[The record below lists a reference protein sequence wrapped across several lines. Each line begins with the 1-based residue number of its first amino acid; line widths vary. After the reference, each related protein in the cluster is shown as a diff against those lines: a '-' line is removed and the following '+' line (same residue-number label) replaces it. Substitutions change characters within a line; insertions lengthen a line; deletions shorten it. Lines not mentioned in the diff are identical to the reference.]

1 MSDHTVENSIRI
13 AGASVPLLLGPKLW
27 IHRRVHSV
35 SLVDET
41 RLEHRISLDFT
52 VPEEDLDQ
60 LSAGGDQVVVPLAF
74 VRKGPMR
81 HFDLRDEAGTA
92 LPTLTVNQNH
102 PIALRTM
109 ELLGKVALREA
120 RISAAPDPNVLH
132 DVVDVALSNPPK
144 SVVALR
150 RVLRGEAGP
159 GDREQRATLSR
170 SPKLR
175 AIATDLCTQFVLYV
189 VVRARPGERRI
200 VKFRYEDALASTREG
215 GRWRRSLSALTEWLG
230 FTGTPLTIPVT
241 GMGSATSF
249 HFEIE
254 MPAGAIVERAA
265 LLSSAAPGETIA
277 SDTTT
282 VRAHLMTHDQRRGMI
297 GAADLR
303 IRARPPLLLVSWV
316 VSLVTAALLWAGWF
330 LQTNNV
336 SPSAE
341 PATALLVALPGL
353 YAAYLVE
360 APAHRLVQR
369 LSRGLRQRMILST
382 FCSLLAAGTL
392 TFQPPASWPTHLR
405 VQAWLG
411 LAIVATAIALLSTLP
426 LAMALRVERRRQAK
440 YRMER

>member
-1 MSDHTVENSIRI
+1 MTDRTVESSIRI
-13 AGASVPLLLGPKLW
+13 AAASVPLLLGPKQW

-35 SLVDET
+35 TLVDET

-81 HFDLRDEAGTA
+81 HFDLRDESGAA

-102 PIALRTM
+102 PIALQTM
-109 ELLGKVALREA
+109 ELLGKVALTEA
-120 RISAAPDPNVLH
+120 GIRAAPDPLVLR
-132 DVVDVALSNPPK
+132 DVVAVALDNPPR
-144 SVVALR
+144 SVSALQ
-150 RVLRGEAGP
+150 RVLRGVGSA
-159 GDREQRATLSR
+159 GDRHQREKMSG

-175 AIATDLCTQFVLYV
+175 AIATDLCSQFVLYV
-189 VVRARPGERRI
+189 VVRAKPGERRI
-200 VKFRYEDALASTREG
+200 VKFRYEDALAPRRAG
-215 GRWRRSLSALTEWLG
+215 GLWRRMLTALTEWLG
-230 FTGTPLTIPVT
+230 FTGTQLTIPVT
-241 GMGSATSF
+241 GMGTATSF

-265 LLSSAAPGETIA
+265 LLSSATPGETIA
-277 SDTTT
+277 TDTTT
-282 VRAHLMTHDQRRGMI
+282 VRAHLMAHDQRRGMI

-316 VSLVTAALLWAGWF
+316 VSLVTAALLWGGWF

-336 SPSAE
+336 RPSAE

-353 YAAYLVE
+353 YLAYIVG

-369 LSRGLRQRMILST
+369 LSGGLRQRMILST

-392 TFQPPASWPTHLR
+392 TFEPPASWPGHLR
-405 VQAWLG
+405 VEAWLG
-411 LAIVATAIALLSTLP
+411 LAIVAVAIALLSTLP
-426 LAMALRVERRRQAK
+426 LVMALRVERRRQAK